1 VNTPRRNL
9 LFQFMVSV
17 RPFPFR
23 DFENGSD
30 CTLLL
35 ARPRCECNRLW
46 VLKKGLVE
54 SRVGGSE
61 YRSEEEFLR
70 GFED

>member
-1 VNTPRRNL
+1 
-9 LFQFMVSV
+9 MME
-17 RPFPFR
+17 FPPQSHPGCR
-23 DFENGSD
+23 GAVLSW
-30 CTLLL
+30 
-35 ARPRCECNRLW
+35 CNRLW

-70 GFED
+70 GLED